1 MIPSQRVLLGLTR
14 FVSKWSN
21 IKLQMRGILDKFGKL
36 TQKLTENHNSE
47 STRAYCKSPLP
58 TSSITATKS
67 VQTEF
72 PVAMLESYV
81 VKNRKRI
88 LTLLNIPHDS
98 VLSLCSMPSKPKK
111 NDQFDH
117 QKSWNTIPSEL
128 NSRLTQKS
136 PKPEQKD
143 SEKSLLLNGDCVK
156 MSEDANVDQGPDYIM
171 YHGGKRCSEGD
182 IARQMCL
189 TPLLSNGT
197 SCNLVNERKMAITD
211 FWNVLKKLKVCGCEY
226 LF

>member
-1 MIPSQRVLLGLTR
+1 
-14 FVSKWSN
+14 
-21 IKLQMRGILDKFGKL
+21 MRAILDKFGKL
-36 TQKLTENHNSE
+36 TQRQMECQNNE
-47 STRAYCKSPLP
+47 STRSYSRSPLP
-58 TSSITATKS
+58 ASPITSTKS

-117 QKSWNTIPSEL
+117 QKSWNTIPSDL
-128 NSRLTQKS
+128 SSRVNLTS
-136 PKPEQKD
+136 PKPELRN
-143 SEKSLLLNGDCVK
+143 SEKSPLLNGDCAKV
-156 MSEDANVDQGPDYIM
+156 SEDEKVDQGPDFIM
-171 YHGGKRCSEGD
+171 YHGGKRSSEGD

-211 FWNVLKKLKVCGCEY
+211 F
-226 LF
+226 